1 LFEYELMVVAGLTL
15 LLLGLFPPSDAI
27 IRTVDFYQKKRYT
40 TKDELNIHAG
50 PKNFWAVDS
59 AKT

>member
-1 LFEYELMVVAGLTL
+1 MFEYELMVVAGLTL

-27 IRTVDFYQKKRYT
+27 SRIVDFYQKKRYT

-50 PKNFWAVDS
+50 PKNF
-59 AKT
+59 